1 MNQDKTFLGTEPV
14 GKLLLKLSVPTVIA
28 QLVNMLYNIV
38 DRIYIGHMPGDGS
51 LALTGVGVCLP
62 IIMIVS
68 AFAALISTGGAPR
81 ASIFMGKNDH
91 ESAEKTL
98 GSCFTLQVLV
108 SLVLTAVLLIWNR
121 PLLLAFGASENT
133 IDYATAYMN
142 IYYASLSADENALQA
157 IYDFLRVGFAIGST
171 VVEQYTNPHV
181 MNLLELRRQV
191 SNEAHHFR
199 EFARFQ
205 SLENQVYVSH
215 LEPRNDVIMLVGNHF
230 ANRMPSEHWMIIDDN
245 RKTACVHV
253 KDGENYLRYLTDDEF
268 SVLQKTE
275 SYEDEYTD
283 MWKTF
288 FHAISIEQRK
298 NYVCQR
304 NLFPIWK
311 RKHAVEFR

>member
-1 MNQDKTFLGTEPV
+1 MRIFTCKHQLEDMMTCIYDAWVYALRVGHDRVRLRTEP
-14 GKLLLKLSVPTVIA
+14 
-28 QLVNMLYNIV
+28 IV
-38 DRIYIGHMPGDGS
+38 QATLFDEYVHVD
-51 LALTGVGVCLP
+51 A
-62 IIMIVS
+62 
-68 AFAALISTGGAPR
+68 
-81 ASIFMGKNDH
+81 D
-91 ESAEKTL
+91 AEKTEK
-98 GSCFTLQVLV
+98 VLRSV
-108 SLVLTAVLLIWNR
+108 RNKIGMQAY
-121 PLLLAFGASENT
+121 
-133 IDYATAYMN
+133 IDV
-142 IYYASLSADENALQA
+142 YYACLMEDDVLDD
-157 IYDFLRVGFAIGST
+157 IYRFLRIGFQAGPRVIGMLAEPPVSRMLEIRRAVG
-171 VVEQYTNPHV
+171 
-181 MNLLELRRQV
+181 
-191 SNEAHHFR
+191 NEIHHFR

-288 FHAISIEQRK
+288 FHSISIEQRK

>member
-1 MNQDKTFLGTEPV
+1 MNLIPRRHLQILGSY
-14 GKLLLKLSVPTVIA
+14 KLLSASFQPLFTKNMKIYTCQDRLTDIMTCIYDAWSEALKVGHNQI
-28 QLVNMLYNIV
+28 QLKKEPIYQQTIFDEYIHV
-38 DRIYIGHMPGDGS
+38 DGDS
-51 LALTGVGVCLP
+51 
-62 IIMIVS
+62 S
-68 AFAALISTGGAPR
+68 
-81 ASIFMGKNDH
+81 K
-91 ESAEKTL
+91 AEKVIR
-98 GSCFTLQVLV
+98 S
-108 SLVLTAVLLIWNR
+108 IRRNI
-121 PLLLAFGASENT
+121 SE
-133 IDYATAYMN
+133 TAYLN
-142 IYYASLSADENALQA
+142 VYYASLSADENALQA
-157 IYDFLRVGFAIGST
+157 IYDFLRMGFAVGSHIL
-171 VVEQYTNPHV
+171 EQYTNPCV
-181 MNLLELRRQV
+181 MKLLEIRRRV
-191 SNEAHHFR
+191 SNESHHFR

-205 SLENQVYVSH
+205 SLNSKVYVSH
-215 LEPRNDVIMLVGNHF
+215 LEPKNDVIMLVGTHF
-230 ANRMPSEHWMIIDDN
+230 ADRMPSEHWMIIDDN

>member
-1 MNQDKTFLGTEPV
+1 MD
-14 GKLLLKLSVPTVIA
+14 
-28 QLVNMLYNIV
+28 
-38 DRIYIGHMPGDGS
+38 GDPS
-51 LALTGVGVCLP
+51 
-62 IIMIVS
+62 
-68 AFAALISTGGAPR
+68 
-81 ASIFMGKNDH
+81 K
-91 ESAEKTL
+91 AEKVIR
-98 GSCFTLQVLV
+98 SIRR
-108 SLVLTAVLLIWNR
+108 SI
-121 PLLLAFGASENT
+121 SE
-133 IDYATAYMN
+133 TAYMN

-215 LEPRNDVIMLVGNHF
+215 LEPRNDVIMPVGNHF

-288 FHAISIEQRK
+288 FHSISIEQRK